1 MKKMTML
8 KSIAAVA
15 LFAMVGLSANAQF
28 LGSGLPTAKI
38 LPVDSIS
45 SADTV
50 TVGATMPY
58 FVMPDPVIRTSSL
71 YNSSGFKWTI
81 SGTGATLNTGSLT
94 TLSIGGTGT
103 YYKDTMV
110 LAKFT
115 STGIATISTVER
127 SNPKFN
133 ATAGCE
139 QGTTR
144 DLGINVIGLPVAPA
158 IADGDTAQGG
168 CGAAAPYSVKYNF
181 GSTTTKFPAYVQ
193 VTVKTYTISGAVQG
207 AAVTKWYQ
215 INKAS
220 DNIILAQSDLDAAAA
235 GTFVNGRVE
244 VSLGQLY
251 DRISLIDSKYQV
263 NGSAITPTDLVVDAS
278 GVHKAAIMVLPTPS
292 TGTIKHLKTL

>member
-8 KSIAAVA
+8 RSIAAVA
-15 LFAMVGLSANAQF
+15 LFAVVGLSANAQF
-28 LGSGLPTAKI
+28 LSSGLPTAKI
-38 LPVDSIS
+38 LPADSVS
-45 SADTV
+45 LADTV

-81 SGTGATLNTGSLT
+81 SGTGASLNTGSLT

-110 LAKFT
+110 LATFAN
-115 STGIATISTVER
+115 TGSMSITTVER
-127 SNPKFN
+127 SNPKFS

-139 QGTTR
+139 QATPR
-144 DLGINVIGLPVAPA
+144 NLGIDVIGLPIAPA
-158 IADGDTAQGG
+158 IANSDTAQGG
-168 CGAAAPYSVKYNF
+168 CAAAAPYTVKYDF
-181 GSTTTKFPAYVQ
+181 TSTTAKFPAYVQ
-193 VTVKTYTISGAVQG
+193 VTVKTYTVSGAVQG

-220 DNIILAQSDLDAAAA
+220 DNIILAQSDIDAAAG
-235 GTFVNGRVE
+235 GTFVNGRIE

-251 DRISLIDSKYQV
+251 DRISLIDSKYSV
-263 NGSAITPTDLVVDAS
+263 SGASITPTDLAVNAS

-292 TGTIKHLKTL
+292 TGTIKHIKTL